1 MKLKTFILLVPLFA
15 LVSCNSYGTTVSEE
29 KAYKIAEKI
38 EDNAF
43 QPSTKA
49 FEGKYIS
56 EESIDKD
63 EDKRTTNYTINLQID
78 DSDNTH
84 FELESKSTYD
94 GEIQKTSISFYDV
107 KNSKYGRVVYMKQ
120 NQPGSSKTT
129 TRCYSSKYSNSY
141 YSTYTLYKQGVLQQ
155 GELYSFLNGAKTLTN
170 MLDAMNGAGL
180 DSNES
185 YKVNYYSKGS
195 DNLTFIVSYK
205 YDTEETYY
213 ERVIKGRASMTF
225 DKDLCTKAEIQEL
238 TTFGNKNKTKWTAS
252 RKKGLEISLPRG
264 WEKVV
269 DNYGSKD

>member
-56 EESIDKD
+56 EKTIDKD
-63 EDKRTTNYTINLQID
+63 EDKTTTNYTFNVQID

-84 FELESKSTYD
+84 YELESKSTYD
-94 GEIQKTSISFYDV
+94 GEIHKTSISFYDV
-107 KNSKYGRVVYMKQ
+107 KNSKYGRVMYMKQ
-120 NQPGSSKTT
+120 NQLGSSKATT
-129 TRCYSSKYSNSY
+129 ICYSSKYSNSY
-141 YSTYTLYKQGVLQQ
+141 YSTYTTLYKQGVLQQ
-155 GELYSFLNGAKTLTN
+155 AEYYSFLNGAKTLTS
-170 MLDAMNGAGL
+170 MLDAMNGAGFY
-180 DSNES
+180 SNES

-205 YDTEETYY
+205 YD
-213 ERVIKGRASMTF
+213 
-225 DKDLCTKAEIQEL
+225 AE
-238 TTFGNKNKTKWTAS
+238 
-252 RKKGLEISLPRG
+252 
-264 WEKVV
+264 
-269 DNYGSKD
+269 